1 MKFTHLHTH
10 SHYSLLDGLAKI
22 PDLVAL
28 AKKEKMEALALTDH
42 GSMYGVVEF
51 YQTCK
56 KEGIKPIIGV
66 ETYLAPY
73 GRLNKNPGRDAQNY
87 HLVLLAKN
95 EVGYRNLLKIVSIS
109 YLEGFYY
116 KPRID
121 WEILEKYHDGLIAL
135 SACLKGEVPWAINHN
150 EPDDKVIGIIKK
162 YNDLFGQGNFF
173 LEIQH
178 HPGLPEQQPVNDKII
193 GLGNKLGIPVVATND
208 IHYLRSE
215 DAEAHD
221 VLICLQTK
229 RKKEETDRM
238 SMLGEDFSF
247 RPTRQMIQDF
257 RYYPQAISNTQAV
270 VDACNFELQLGQ
282 TILPHFDLPEG
293 ETAEGHLRELC
304 QLGLKE
310 RFNIIYD
317 GQKVVSSGLSEEET
331 KNIIE
336 RMEYELEIIQ
346 KTGFTAYMLI
356 VHDFVNWAKNQ
367 KIQVGPGRGSAAGSF
382 ISYLI
387 NITNIDPIK
396 YELFFERFLN
406 PERISMPDI
415 DLDFA
420 DTRREE
426 VIRYVESKYGQ
437 DHVSQIITFGTM
449 AARAAIRDVGRVMDL
464 PYTYCD
470 QIAKLIPM
478 FTTLDKA
485 LKIVLEL
492 KEIYQNDP
500 RAKAL
505 IDTAKV
511 LEGVA
516 RHASTHACG
525 VLITPEPLDN
535 YVPLQMAGTNDQS
548 NVSQYSLHPIEDMG
562 LLKMD
567 FLGLTNLTILEN
579 AIEVIEKIYNRKID
593 LNQIPIDDEKTYQLL
608 QKGDTVGVFQLES
621 SGMRRYL
628 RELKPNTFEDIIA
641 MVALYRPG
649 PMDWI
654 PSFIAGKNG
663 LREIEYLHPKLKPIL
678 EKTYGV
684 AVYQEQVLQMARD
697 LAGFSLGEADILRK
711 AVGKK
716 IEKLLKE
723 QKEKFIAGCIKNGV
737 DKQVA
742 EKTFS
747 FMEPFAGYGFNRAH
761 AACYAMIAYQ
771 TAYLKANYPME
782 FMASLMTAD
791 YGNSDR
797 IAIEVEECRRQGIE
811 VLPPDINE
819 SYSTF
824 TVVKTKETEEQPRI
838 RFGLLAIK
846 NLGGNIVK
854 EIIKERKANGPYKD
868 LADLLTRVKTKDLN
882 KKSLESLIKSGA
894 LDSFNERNQMFL
906 SMNRLLDYI
915 KNVNRDAAD
924 GQASLF
930 GSLGDGLDNSFFKL
944 NLEKAVPASKRQL
957 LAWEKE
963 LLGLYVSEHPLSD
976 FTEQLRGKVINCVDL
991 ANLED
996 SQVYENGLVRVAGV
1010 ITKVQRI
1017 ITKSNETMLF
1027 VKMEDATAGVEILV
1041 FPKILELNRD
1051 VWQEDKIVIVQGRLS
1066 DKDGELKIL
1075 CQTAMELTLDNLE
1088 ESFKKMAELA
1098 KNNNQNQNG
1107 YRHNGYSNGY
1117 NRNNGYSNGNSRP
1130 VSNPKP
1136 PLKAKGIVFVTLAAL
1151 DNPALAQ
1158 NLKSIF
1164 GHYPG
1169 QYQVYL
1175 LVKGQKIKTNFL
1187 IDYSQSV
1194 KGAIEEIA
1202 GAGSVKLD
1210 EQN

>member
-1 MKFTHLHTH
+1 
-10 SHYSLLDGLAKI
+10 
-22 PDLVAL
+22 
-28 AKKEKMEALALTDH
+28 
-42 GSMYGVVEF
+42 
-51 YQTCK
+51 
-56 KEGIKPIIGV
+56 
-66 ETYLAPY
+66 
-73 GRLNKNPGRDAQNY
+73 
-87 HLVLLAKN
+87 
-95 EVGYRNLLKIVSIS
+95 
-109 YLEGFYY
+109 YY

-150 EPDDKVIGIIKK
+150 EPDDKVAEIIKR
-162 YNDLFGQGNFF
+162 YNSLFGQGNFF

-178 HPGLPEQQPVNDKII
+178 HPGLPDQQPVNEKLIA
-193 GLGNKLGIPVVATND
+193 LGNQLGVPVVATND
-208 IHYLRSE
+208 IHYLNAE

-229 RKKEETDRM
+229 RKKDETDRM
-238 SMLGEDFSF
+238 SMLGEDYSF
-247 RPTRQMIQDF
+247 RSAKQMIQDF
-257 RYYPQAISNTQAV
+257 RYCPQAIANTQAV
-270 VDACNFELQLGQ
+270 VDACNFEMKLNQ
-282 TILPHFDLPEG
+282 TILPQFVLPAG
-293 ETAEGHLRELC
+293 EIPENYLKKLC
-304 QLGLKE
+304 WQGLQS
-310 RFNIIYD
+310 RFNIVYD
-317 GQKVVSSGLSEEET
+317 GQQAVSSSLPAGET
-331 KNIIE
+331 QKIIE
-336 RMEYELEIIQ
+336 RMEYELKVIQ
-346 KTGFTAYMLI
+346 ATGFTAYMLI
-356 VHDFVNWAKNQ
+356 VQDFVNWAKSQN
-367 KIQVGPGRGSAAGSF
+367 IQVGPGRGSAAGSF

-396 YELFFERFLN
+396 YGLFFERFLN

-415 DLDFA
+415 DLYFA
-420 DTRREE
+420 NTRRED
-426 VIRYVESKYGQ
+426 VLHYVDGKYGQ
-437 DHVSQIITFGTM
+437 DHFSQIITFGTM

-464 PYTYCD
+464 PYSYCD

-478 FTTLDKA
+478 FTTLDQA
-485 LKIVLEL
+485 LKIVPEL
-492 KEIYQNDP
+492 KEFYQNDP
-500 RAKAL
+500 QAKKL
-505 IDTAKV
+505 IDTAKI

-535 YVPLQMAGTNDQS
+535 YVPLQLAGGGDQS
-548 NVSQYSLHPIEDMG
+548 LVSQYSLHPIEDLG

-579 AIEVIEKIYNRKID
+579 AREVIEKIYGHKID
-593 LNQIPIDDEKTYQLL
+593 LDQIPIDDEKTFKLL

-628 RELKPNTFEDIIA
+628 RELKPNIFEDIIA

-649 PMDWI
+649 PMEWI
-654 PSFIAGKNG
+654 PSFIAGKHG

-723 QKEKFIAGCIKNGV
+723 QKEKFIQGCINNGI
-737 DKQVA
+737 DRKIA

-771 TAYLKANYPME
+771 TAYLKANYPLE

-811 VLPPDINE
+811 ILPPDINE
-819 SYSTF
+819 SYSMF
-824 TVVKTKETEEQPRI
+824 TVVKNKETEQQPRI

-846 NLGGNIVK
+846 NLGANIVK
-854 EIIKERKANGPYKD
+854 EIIKERKANGPYLD
-868 LADLLTRVKTKDLN
+868 LADLLARVKTRDLN

-894 LDSFNERNQMFL
+894 LDRFNERNQMFL
-906 SMNRLLDYI
+906 NINRLLDYI

-930 GSLGDGLDNSFFKL
+930 GSLAGDAGKNFFAL
-944 NLEKAVPASKRQL
+944 NLDKVMPAPKRQL
-957 LAWEKE
+957 LTWEKE
-963 LLGLYVSEHPLSD
+963 LLGLYVSEHPLTE
-976 FTEQLRGKVINCVDL
+976 FAEQLKGRVIACSDL
-991 ANLED
+991 ANLDD
-996 SQVYENGLVRVAGV
+996 SQVYGNGMVKVAGV
-1010 ITKVQRI
+1010 ITRAQRI

-1027 VKMEDATAGVEILV
+1027 VKLEDATAGVEILV
-1041 FPKILELNRD
+1041 FPKILEANRE
-1051 VWQEDKIVIVQGRLS
+1051 VWQEDKVVAVQGRLS

-1075 CQTAMELTLDNLE
+1075 CQTAVELTLDNLAD
-1088 ESFKKMAELA
+1088 SFKKMAEQA
-1098 KNNNQNQNG
+1098 KSQPQNG
-1107 YRHNGYSNGY
+1107 YGNNRYNGNGY
-1117 NRNNGYSNGNSRP
+1117 NNSARP
-1130 VSNPKP
+1130 ARSEPAQP
-1136 PLKAKGIVFVTLAAL
+1136 AAKAVGIVNITLAAL

-1158 NLKSIF
+1158 SLKMIF
-1164 GHYPG
+1164 SHYPG
-1169 QYQVYL
+1169 HYQVYL
-1175 LVKGQKIKTNFL
+1175 SVKDKKIKTSFL
-1187 IDYSQSV
+1187 IDFNHSV

-1202 GAGSVKLD
+1202 GPGSVRLD
-1210 EQN
+1210 GQA